1 MRGLIDHELRR
12 ARQAGD
18 GALDPRFRSREDVP
32 DLVAGVQTLYKDKPL
47 DISTDID
54 TPKRLPFDEEDMLEL
69 LGNLLDN
76 AAKWARRRVRSCLR
90 WGDGLQILVEDD
102 GPGVEPDAAE
112 VLSTRGS
119 RLDESI
125 PGHGLGLSIVQE
137 IVQVLGGRLS
147 FGQSEVLGGFAAT
160 IDLPGSQNQ

>member
-32 DLVAGVQTLYKDKPL
+32 NLVAGVQTLYKDKPL

-76 AAKWARRRVRSCLR
+76 AAKWARRRVRLCLR

-102 GPGVEPDAAE
+102 GPGGRVGRRGGPVNKGEQARRVDPRSRARTVHRAGDRPGPRWPPELWAIG
-112 VLSTRGS
+112 STWRICC
-119 RLDESI
+119 D
-125 PGHGLGLSIVQE
+125 H
-137 IVQVLGGRLS
+137 
-147 FGQSEVLGGFAAT
+147 
-160 IDLPGSQNQ
+160 